1 MIKSS
6 VPGNASSPS
15 PSGNWIDRGLITLAT
30 AGFVLFALHLLYS
43 AFCAFSW
50 QNFLMMDYG
59 AYTNFLYNL
68 AHGDGFQFLT
78 DHNYLKTHLSFSFL
92 LLTPLVHL
100 WDSPLLLIVVQW
112 LFLMGGCA
120 ILWKIM
126 RRGNTPPVLATAI
139 LFSFVAYPMTQSVM
153 MSEFHGVSAYF
164 LLVPWLLYTILHQKK
179 WAFLPVLV
187 ILGLREDA
195 GLIILPMLL
204 FFAMRDRWKAGYV
217 LAGATALYVGLAI
230 TVLYPWIT
238 GESLLGVRAA
248 EASSGSI
255 LQSFAH
261 PHLGGRAQ
269 AIFWLGLPAILLG
282 LILHS
287 GWRPLLIFPSIAF
300 LLNLSSA
307 MHRQHSFDFHYPA
320 ATVTALVCAM
330 AVIASSRTISH
341 RKISL
346 ATLHRIAATALLL
359 VTLIAH
365 ARNGFLPGGGKAERI
380 YARPHAQIFPLLRLA
395 QEIPKDGLLLCNQRL
410 APFFSLR
417 PEIMVLHY
425 FKPDRHTPEFIVTDL
440 HEIQTPDFAGV
451 VASLES
457 GEFGLFIQKFPF
469 LALKRGHAS
478 PESAS
483 LLKNIRHHQMVPA
496 RMLSQVG
503 DVVEL
508 PTHGLIKQWDAREEG
523 NSSLLA
529 YGRAIQLP
537 AGDYIARFDLQVPAT
552 TPPPSAGYGALSIHF
567 QNQPESI
574 ASLKI
579 IPNPNGSL
587 NKQDL
592 PFTLTEPALVEPRI
606 TTGDSPLQA
615 RSILLL
621 PEP

>member
-1 MIKSS
+1 MTESS
-6 VPGNASSPS
+6 APSNKPALSPS
-15 PSGNWIDRGLITLAT
+15 VKWVDRLLIAAAT
-30 AGFVLFALHLLYS
+30 AGFVVFALQLLYS

-78 DHNYLKTHLSFSFL
+78 DHNYLKTHLSFSVL

-112 LFLMGGCA
+112 LFLMGGGI
-120 ILWKIM
+120 ILWKTM
-126 RRGNTPPVLATAI
+126 RRENTPSVLATAI
-139 LFSFVAYPMTQSVM
+139 LFTFVAYPMTQSVM

-164 LLVPWLLYTILHQKK
+164 LLLPWLLYTILYQKM
-179 WAFLPVLV
+179 WAFLPILV

-204 FFAMRDRWKAGYV
+204 YFATRDRWKAGYI
-217 LAGATALYVGLAI
+217 LAGATALYVMLAI

-248 EASSGSI
+248 ETSSGSI

-261 PHLGGRAQ
+261 PHLAGRAQ
-269 AIFWLGLPAILLG
+269 ASFWLILPATLLG
-282 LILHS
+282 LILRN
-287 GWRPLLIFPSIAF
+287 GWRPLLIFPSVAF
-300 LLNLSSA
+300 LVSLGSA

-320 ATVTALVCAM
+320 ATVATLVCAM
-330 AVIASSRTISH
+330 VVIAAPRSIPH
-341 RKISL
+341 QKIPL
-346 ATLHRIAATALLL
+346 VTLQRIAAMALLL
-359 VTLIAH
+359 VTMVAH
-365 ARNGFLPGGGKAERI
+365 MHNGYFLGGGKVERI
-380 YARPHAQIFPLLRLA
+380 YERPHSQGFPLLRLA
-395 QEIPKDGLLLCNQRL
+395 KETPKDGLLLCNQHL

-425 FKPDRHTPEFIVTDL
+425 FDSARHTPEFIVTDL

-457 GEFGLFIQKFPF
+457 GELGLFAQEFPF
-469 LALKRGHAS
+469 LALKRGHTS
-478 PESAS
+478 SESAN
-483 LLKNIRHHQMVPA
+483 LVKNIRHHQMVPA

-508 PTHGLIKQWDAREEG
+508 PTHGLIKQWDGGAP
-523 NSSLLA
+523 SLLA

-537 AGDYIARFDLQVPAT
+537 AGDYIARFDLQVPAA
-552 TPPPSAGYGALSIHF
+552 TPTPIQGYGTLSIHF

-574 ASLKI
+574 ASI
-579 IPNPNGSL
+579 EIVPGPDGSFRE
-587 NKQDL
+587 QDL
-592 PFTLTEPALVEPRI
+592 PFALTEPALIEPRI
-606 TTGDSPLQA
+606 TTGDAPLQA

-621 PEP
+621 PRP